1 MTQFNNN
8 FDHELGWDDEITTD
22 AKEFV
27 QLAPCFFCPI
37 APKNADSIPSVDV
50 CKNRLCVNCA
60 SPSAVSITIVIVALL
75 QAGNFP
81 GFCGF
86 GV

>member
-27 QLAPCFFCPI
+27 QLAPGDYQFTVTNLERGRHTKPTKSRKI
-37 APKNADSIPSVDV
+37 AS
-50 CKNRLCVNCA
+50 
-60 SPSAVSITIVIVALL
+60 L
-75 QAGNFP
+75 QQSNYYY
-81 GFCGF
+81 CD
-86 GV
+86 

>member
-27 QLAPCFFCPI
+27 QLAPGDYQFTVTNLERGRHTPNPQI
-37 APKNADSIPSVDV
+37 QG
-50 CKNRLCVNCA
+50 NCQLA
-60 SPSAVSITIVIVALL
+60 TKQLSLL
-75 QAGNFP
+75 
-81 GFCGF
+81 
-86 GV
+86 